1 MQDLNSALRLA
12 VDVEELLTEAT
23 SWALDRSP
31 YEQSI
36 AAITDAFSEAGGAA
50 WGDTLGWVVRAYGFR
65 ATSTSGPVSACR
77 NWIAQVRQKAAL
89 LPTRHPATNIGE

>member
-1 MQDLNSALRLA
+1 MGDLSKALELA
-12 VDVEELLTEAT
+12 SQVETLLIDATNWSMDRAEYTRSIGVITTAFEA
-23 SWALDRSP
+23 
-31 YEQSI
+31 
-36 AAITDAFSEAGGAA
+36 AGGAA

-89 LPTRHPATNIGE
+89 LPARHPATNIGE